1 MDSEK
6 NLIGKQTR
14 KEDKMLT
21 KARFFNICISVVLI
35 SFFVIANCHAGG
47 FIDGT
52 LSQDYLNS
60 SAIGSNVIAY
70 IIGEYRQPPNTSSI
84 HLFVR
89 RCECLRRL
97 AYTSEGV
104 LVTYTQYLTQSEF
117 DSLLP
122 ETLVCMIDNDGRLS
136 NALAGEPGVI
146 AVIEKVLEYKKQGT
160 EFVARVSIKFVA
172 EVQAVEAEA
181 H

>member
-1 MDSEK
+1 
-6 NLIGKQTR
+6 
-14 KEDKMLT
+14 MLT
-21 KARFFNICISVVLI
+21 KGKFFNICISVLLT
-35 SFFVIANCHAGG
+35 SFFVLTLVSYGHAGG

-60 SAIGSNVIAY
+60 PAIGSNVIAY
-70 IIGEYRQPPNTSSI
+70 IMGEYRQPPDTSSI

-104 LVTYTQYLTQSEF
+104 LLNYTLYLTQSEF

-122 ETLVCMIDNDGRLS
+122 ETLLGMFDNDGRLS
-136 NALAGEPGVI
+136 IALAGETGVI
-146 AVIEKVLEYKKQGT
+146 AVIEKVLEYKKVGT
-160 EFVARVSIKFVA
+160 HFAARVSIKFVA